1 MFSPH
6 EFIYSK
12 AYVDYK
18 LALAKHTGYTPGAG
32 QLEAHKR
39 FERFL
44 VICGGARWGK
54 SMFAGFEDFVQLTL
68 PGQRI
73 WQVGPQYTLAEK
85 EFNWVVEFL
94 SRTCLKQLGGANLLS
109 QCKVS
114 ISSRGSQRIETAWGS
129 WLETKTA
136 EKPASL
142 FGESLTK
149 VTLCEAAHIKKNIWD
164 RILRARL
171 GDLNGRMVATSTP
184 DKSSGLLYHMNNRGL
199 NDEFED
205 WKSFS
210 FGVADNPTFS
220 RKELEIA
227 KKELPPKIFAQQYG
241 GEFLDPREKVIE
253 TFFEN
258 EVVCEEMPASVFHLP
273 TFITIKR
280 AYNNPSA
287 LLILAVDRKNRLV
300 YVLGEIYNS
309 KTRLRDIEEDIKRW
323 TVGRRFAGFITD
335 FQDHNVQNEIRS
347 MNYNYMEVAPDKS
360 KTSEEID
367 RINTLRDFF
376 RDEYIQIDRSCT
388 SLVDDIENYRYDDVD
403 EDDDKKQKE
412 VPSKSIHKQGV
423 DALANA
429 MTLLRRTT
437 GGAFK

>member
-6 EFIYSK
+6 EFIYSP
-12 AYVDYK
+12 AYINYK
-18 LALAKHTGYTPGAG
+18 LALMKHTGYTAGPG

-39 FERFL
+39 YERFL

-85 EFNWVVEFL
+85 EFNWVIEFL
-94 SRTCLKQLGGANLLS
+94 SRTCLKQLGGQNLLS

-114 ISSRGSQRIETAWGS
+114 ISSRGSQRIETSWGS

-136 EKPASL
+136 EKPSSL

-149 VTLCEAAHIKKNIWD
+149 VTLCEAAHIKKNVWD

-171 GDLNGRMVATSTP
+171 GDLKGRMVATSTP
-184 DKSSGLLYHMNNRGL
+184 DKNSGLLYHLDARGR
-199 NDEFED
+199 NKEFED

-210 FGVADNPTFS
+210 YGVADNPTFS
-220 RKELEIA
+220 REELASA
-227 KKELPPKIFAQQYG
+227 KRELPPKVFAQQYG

-258 EVVCEEMPASVFHLP
+258 EVLEEKIPDRVFHLP
-273 TFITIKR
+273 VLVSVKR
-280 AYNNPSA
+280 AYNNPTV
-287 LLILAVDRKNRLV
+287 LLILAIDRPNRLV

-309 KTRLRDIEEDIKRW
+309 KTRLQDIEEDIKRW
-323 TVGRRFAGFITD
+323 VVGRRFAGFITD
-335 FQDHNVQNEIRS
+335 FQDYNVQSEIRKLG
-347 MNYNYMEVAPDKS
+347 YNFMEVAPDKS
-360 KTSEEID
+360 KTSEELD
-367 RINTLRDFF
+367 RINILRDFF
-376 RDEYIQIDRSCT
+376 RDEYLSISDTCT
-388 SLVDDIENYRYDDVD
+388 SLVDDLENYRYDDVD
-403 EDDDKKQKE
+403 EDDDRKQKE
-412 VPSKSIHKQGV
+412 VPNKSVHKQGV

-429 MTLLRRTT
+429 VTMLRRTT
-437 GGAFK
+437 GGTFK